1 MSSHLGLRGYYLGNC
16 SLANLQLKADGI
28 ECDFGFIVNRVLNDI
43 GSLTQLK
50 TGYGFP
56 KLNNRYDFWED

>member
-1 MSSHLGLRGYYLGNC
+1 MTLTDVGCYISYVGFGLQGYYLGNC
-16 SLANLQLKADGI
+16 SLANLWLKADGI

-50 TGYGFP
+50 TKYG
-56 KLNNRYDFWED
+56 LN